1 MGEWNDSYG
10 SKATEKK
17 VFIGKGIK
25 YFGKINV
32 AEFQL
37 ETSTLK
43 LGDKILITG
52 PTTGAITTTVEE
64 MRVDNNPV
72 EEVTKGISFS
82 VPVAE
87 PIRPS
92 DKLYKIL
99 KT

>member
-10 SKATEKK
+10 SRATEKK
-17 VFIGKGIK
+17 VFIGRGVK

-37 ETSTLK
+37 ETNSLK

-64 MRVDNNPV
+64 LRVDNTPV
-72 EEVTKGISFS
+72 EEVTKGVSFS
-82 VPVAE
+82 LPVTE
-87 PIRPS
+87 TIRPS

-99 KT
+99 KA